1 LRTASSLQSLK
12 RENGFTLVE
21 LMVAMPLMLLVMGG
35 LTIMLTTLTHWSSH
49 TQEETSLQTESRA
62 ALNTLEYQLRG
73 AFIGDGTTPITAAT
87 ATSITFT
94 TPDQY
99 PATVAGTTLSSFHLL
114 QVSYQVTGGML
125 QRQSKTSSNT
135 YPTAPPWTFPNPMS
149 SWLGVIAQA
158 NSITNTD
165 VFTYYTQ
172 AGAQAVP
179 PTPLTFPIAD
189 PSGVRAVG
197 IKLTLSTGG
206 SQPQRFTVKDIVA
219 LREMDN

>member
-1 LRTASSLQSLK
+1 MSTATSLRSVK

-49 TQEETSLQTESRA
+49 TQEETSLQTESRS

-73 AFIGDGTTPITAAT
+73 AFIGDGTTPITSAT

-99 PATVAGTTLSSFHLL
+99 PATVAGTTMSSFHLL

-135 YPTAPPWTFPNPMS
+135 YPSAPPWTFPNPMT
-149 SWLGVIAQA
+149 SWVTVLGQA
-158 NSITNTD
+158 NSITNTN

-172 AGAQAVP
+172 AGAQSTP
-179 PTPLTFPIAD
+179 PTALTFPIAD
-189 PSGVRAVG
+189 PSGIRAVG

-206 SQPQRFTVKDIVA
+206 SQPQTFTVNDIVA